1 MIDANPAVSYR
12 TSEARAAWV
21 RGWLLTPLNGKIPIL
36 TDWPNLGPPTQDE
49 VVAWASS
56 QNLGLR
62 TGVASGV
69 VIIDID
75 TAKVGSRPPE
85 ERALHTEF
93 VALLKQTATPVIIT
107 GSGGQHWYFRHT
119 HVVRNTA
126 GKLAPC
132 VDTRGEKGQ
141 AVYAGSIHPDTGR
154 MYEWAEARSPSDIPL
169 ADVPQWIVDR
179 LKRKGHSDAQPSKGT
194 VVKLPSLT
202 RSGSNYG
209 LKALESEVEKVA
221 SATVG
226 ERNTRLNEA
235 AFKLGQL
242 VAGGQLDG
250 SVVVGSL
257 IGAVQRW
264 CDPDEERKAAGMNGT
279 IERGLRDG
287 MKSPRA
293 TAPSSGPIAPVVTHP
308 SSAEKVL
315 AHLDSE
321 AATTKPRIMVPGP
334 HVLTDGYVEVGNDD
348 FCRKVLEILPAG
360 AFYRRAEQVGSLEK
374 GEGSLRF
381 RRMTAARCRNLVDEH
396 MSLLRW
402 VERGKEK
409 TPQAIYQN
417 ASDDHAA
424 LILSAGES
432 SHSVRELLSLTNYP
446 VCAGTGFKVVSE
458 GWNPE
463 FGAYYDPTVKIEVNR
478 NVETIQA
485 VLADLVHDFP
495 FATDSDRI
503 NFYGLLLTPIIR
515 PGLGGNVPIHVV
527 HSPLERTGKTKLIE
541 EVLGGVILGRPTPA
555 MQFSASEEERD
566 KRILALL
573 TRAENIIH
581 LDNLRNYIDSASLA
595 SLTTGTTYMGRI
607 LSRSEMVTAQNNLTI
622 AASGNNVKMT
632 GELSKRCVSIQLMP
646 VSDHPENRTDYE
658 HPDLRAYVTAVRPA
672 VLGCLLGMIENWRT
686 KSQPLYTSTLGG
698 FEKWSHVVGGI
709 LAVNGLEGHR
719 GNQSEWLARTDSA
732 AEELRAFVDLW
743 AISQEKDAAGYP
755 KFGLNTLV
763 MARDLFELATNND
776 LFGSL
781 MTTGSVK
788 SQLSAFGR
796 SVLATN
802 QDTPIGPFRIR
813 KNSSGSSNF
822 WKLEEIHLK

>member
-1 MIDANPAVSYR
+1 MEPKADISYR
-12 TSEARAAWV
+12 TSEARAAWL

-36 TDWPNLGPPTQDE
+36 NDWPNLGPPSQDE
-49 VVAWASS
+49 VTAWAAS

-69 VIIDID
+69 VVIDID
-75 TAKVGSRPPE
+75 TSKIGSRPPE

-93 VALLKQTATPVIIT
+93 MGLLRTIRTPVVIT
-107 GSGGQHWYFRHT
+107 GSGGQHWYFRYNSA
-119 HVVRNTA
+119 VKNTA
-126 GKLAPC
+126 GRLAPC
-132 VDTRGEKGQ
+132 VDTRGDKGQ
-141 AVYAGSIHPDTGR
+141 VVYAGSVHPDTGR
-154 MYEWAEARSPSDIPL
+154 IYEWAGGLSPADLPL
-169 ADVPQWIVDR
+169 ADVPGWILAR
-179 LKRKGHSDAQPSKGT
+179 LKRKNAGNPGQ
-194 VVKLPSLT
+194 VMKLPT
-202 RSGSNYG
+202 PTPSGTKYG
-209 LKALESEVEKVA
+209 VKALEAEVERVTG
-221 SATVG
+221 ATVG

-235 AFKLGQL
+235 AFNLGQL

-250 SVVVGSL
+250 SVVVGTLLKAIQSW
-257 IGAVQRW
+257 A
-264 CDPDEERKAAGMNGT
+264 DPDEERKASGPNGT

-287 MKSPRA
+287 MKLPRGPA
-293 TAPSSGPIAPVVTHP
+293 PSTAPLAGVVTHP
-308 SSAEKVL
+308 SSAPVVM
-315 AHLDSE
+315 AQLDVE
-321 AATTKPRIMVPGP
+321 AAGSKPRILIPGP
-334 HVLTDGYVEVGNDD
+334 HVLSDGYVEVGNDD
-348 FCRKVLEILPAG
+348 FCRKVLEILPVG
-360 AFYRRAEQVGSLEK
+360 AFYRRAEQVGSLERH
-374 GEGSLRF
+374 EGALRF
-381 RRMTAARCRNLVDEH
+381 RRMTSARCRNLVDEH
-396 MSLLRW
+396 MALLRW
-402 VERGKEK
+402 VEKGKER

-446 VCAGTGFKVVSE
+446 VCAGTGFRVVSE

-463 FGAYYDPTVKIEVNR
+463 FGAYYDPSVRIEVVR
-478 NVETIQA
+478 NVETIRS

-495 FATDSDRI
+495 FASDADRI
-503 NFYGLLLTPIIR
+503 NFYGLLLTPIVR
-515 PGLGGNVPIHVV
+515 PALGGNVPIHVV

-658 HPDLRAYVTAVRPA
+658 HPDLRSYVTAVRGS
-672 VLGCLLGMIENWRT
+672 VLGCLLGMIENWRA
-686 KSQPLYTSTLGG
+686 KNQPAYSSTLGG
-698 FEKWSHVVGGI
+698 FEKWSHVIGGI

-743 AISQEKDAAGYP
+743 AASEERDATGYLR
-755 KFGLNTLV
+755 FGLGKLV

-776 LFGSL
+776 LFGDL
-781 MTTGSVK
+781 MAAGSTR

-796 SVLATN
+796 RVLAQN
-802 QDTPIGPFRIR
+802 QDTPIGSYRIR
-813 KNSSGSSNF
+813 KCSSGSANL
-822 WKLEEIHLK
+822 WKLEEILPN